1 MKGAG
6 WREAEERRKEKRKTG
21 TGRHVPNNI
30 CEGREEEEREPWMC
44 AGESFPNNI
53 CNESN
58 ICNGRKGGEVRRE
71 EGKISN

>member
-1 MKGAG
+1 MRNGERQKKG
-6 WREAEERRKEKRKTG
+6 EKRR
-21 TGRHVPNNI
+21 GRQ
-30 CEGREEEEREPWMC
+30 GRVDMC
-44 AGESFPNNI
+44 QTTSAKGGRTRRGSRGCVRGESFPNNI